1 MAAAAPRAT
10 GPSTGAEARNGTAA
24 RQPPSTVPAVEL
36 SGVSVEF
43 PRRTGPVLRNVDLRL
58 EPGEQ
63 LMVFGPSGAGKST
76 LLQLING
83 VIPHAVAVQLSGA
96 VRVGGTDTLDTDV
109 AELSRSVGVL
119 AQDPSSAVC
128 LPDVEQEL
136 ALPLENRAVDPAAIS
151 GRIDAALRAV
161 HAGGLRLRKTSELSG
176 GEGQRVALA
185 ASLIAE
191 PAVLLLDEPT
201 SMLDAGGIASV
212 REAIERAVDRY
223 RPAVVLVEHR
233 MDEYAG
239 RRGLAGLPG
248 RAVVLNGDGEILF
261 DGPAT
266 EVLTEAAQELQAR
279 GCWLPLETELQAVFG
294 CPGGLGSATVRAGLR
309 GLAEAHPLQAAEG
322 GHSSRRDVPAPQ
334 AGNGEPAAAPGREPL
349 GEAGPGEP
357 ALRTVGLAVGRT
369 PAGRRRRK
377 RRSSA
382 PATAHPGPE
391 ALLTEVDLTLRP
403 GEIVALLGANGTGK
417 TSLLLTLAGLLEP
430 AAGQVNGARPGMVFQ
445 NPEHQFVAGTVRGE
459 LGYGLAAGAEPV
471 VEQLLRHHRLE
482 HLADQNPF
490 RLSGG
495 EKRRLSVAA
504 MLAHPRPVLLADEPC
519 FGLDRRAAIAMMH
532 SFRLA
537 AAAGRAIMFS
547 THDLRTAA
555 TLADR
560 AVVIAEGTV
569 VADGPVFDV
578 LARRE
583 VLARAGLA
591 VPALLEWLL
600 EAFETPGR
608 MRAVLAALDAA
619 VPLGDQDHRA

>member
-1 MAAAAPRAT
+1 M
-10 GPSTGAEARNGTAA
+10 
-24 RQPPSTVPAVEL
+24 
-36 SGVSVEF
+36 EF
-43 PRRTGPVLRNVDLRL
+43 PRRTGPVLRKVDLRL

-76 LLQLING
+76 LLQLVNG
-83 VIPHAVAVQLSGA
+83 VIPHAVAVQLSGS
-96 VRVGGTDTLDTDV
+96 VRVRGTDTLDTDV

-151 GRIDAALRAV
+151 GRIDAALHAV
-161 HAGGLRLRKTSELSG
+161 HAGGLRLRKTSQLSG

-201 SMLDAGGIASV
+201 SMLDAEGIASV
-212 REAIERAVDRY
+212 REAIERAVDEY
-223 RPAVVLVEHR
+223 GPAVVLVEHR

-248 RAVVLNGDGEILF
+248 RAVVLNGDGEILL
-261 DGPAT
+261 DGPTT
-266 EVLTEAAQELQAR
+266 EVLTEAAPQLQAR

-294 CPGGLGSATVRAGLR
+294 CPGGLGAETVRAGLKD
-309 GLAEAHPLQAAEG
+309 LAGAHPL
-322 GHSSRRDVPAPQ
+322 PAP
-334 AGNGEPAAAPGREPL
+334 AGGPPSHRE
-349 GEAGPGEP
+349 AP
-357 ALRTVGLAVGRT
+357 ALRAVGLSVDRNA
-369 PAGRRRRK
+369 AGQRRRK
-377 RRSSA
+377 RRSST
-382 PATAHPGPE
+382 PATAGPG
-391 ALLTEVDLTLRP
+391 ALLTDIDLAVNP

-430 AAGQVNGARPGMVFQ
+430 AAGQVTGARPGMVFQ

-471 VEQLLRHHRLE
+471 VEQLLRQHRLE

-504 MLAHPRPVLLADEPC
+504 MLAHPRPALLADEPC
-519 FGLDRRAAIAMMH
+519 FGLDRRAAIAMME

-537 AAAGRAIMFS
+537 AAAGRAILFS

-555 TLADR
+555 TVAHR

-569 VADGPVFDV
+569 IADGPVFEV
-578 LARRE
+578 LAQRE
-583 VLARAGLA
+583 VLARAGLS
-591 VPALLEWLL
+591 VPPLLEWLL
-600 EAFETPGR
+600 ETFETAGQ
-608 MRAVLAALDAA
+608 MCAVLTALDAA
-619 VPLGDQDHRA
+619 VPRHGEERGA